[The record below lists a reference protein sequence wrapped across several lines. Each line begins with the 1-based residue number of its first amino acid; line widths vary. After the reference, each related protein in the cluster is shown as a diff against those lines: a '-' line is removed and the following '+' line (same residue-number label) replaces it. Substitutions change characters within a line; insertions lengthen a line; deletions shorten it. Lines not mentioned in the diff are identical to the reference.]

1 MIDTSRIA
9 LVGVD
14 WGSTNLR
21 AFALDGEGAVLDR
34 RADGRGAAGLSPDAF
49 AAVLDDVVRDWRAD
63 SAPVLICGMAGA
75 RGGWVEAPYV
85 ETPAALADLTPHLTG
100 AAPGVR
106 ITPGV
111 CKRADGRLIDV
122 MRGEEV
128 QVLGAL
134 TDGVAVCP
142 GTHSKWVRMEGGRIT
157 DLRTVMTG
165 ELFAVLRA
173 HSILGRSMTEGPF
186 DPAAFDEGVDR
197 GLADPALTAALFSVR
212 TAGLDGRL
220 APSAAPDYLSGLLIG
235 AEIAGAGGGFAGPV
249 HLIGA
254 PALNDR
260 YGRALTRAGRASTP
274 VDPEAAVTRG
284 LWRLW
289 KETA

>member
-1 MIDTSRIA
+1 MTATSRIA
-9 LVGVD
+9 LIVVD
-14 WGSTNLR
+14 WGTTNLR
-21 AFALDGEGAVLDR
+21 AFALDGQGAVLDR
-34 RADGRGAAGLSPDAF
+34 RADARGAAGLSPDGF
-49 AAVLDDVVRDWRAD
+49 AAVLNEVAGDWRAD
-63 SAPVLICGMAGA
+63 GAPVLVCGMAGA

-85 ETPAALADLTPHLTG
+85 DTPAALADLAAHLTE

-106 ITPGV
+106 IVPGV
-111 CKRADGRLIDV
+111 CKRENGRLLDV
-122 MRGEEV
+122 MRGEET

-173 HSILGRSMTEGPF
+173 HSILGRDMTEGPF
-186 DPAAFDEGVDR
+186 DPDAFDQGVDR
-197 GLADPALTAALFSVR
+197 GLAEPALSAALFSVR

-220 APSAAPDYLSGLLIG
+220 APRAAPDYLSGLLIG

-249 HLIGA
+249 TLIGA

-260 YGRALTRAGRASTP
+260 YARALGRAGRAPTP
-274 VDPEAAVTRG
+274 IDPEAAVTRG
-284 LWRLW
+284 LWSLW

>member
-1 MIDTSRIA
+1 
-9 LVGVD
+9 
-14 WGSTNLR
+14 
-21 AFALDGEGAVLDR
+21 
-34 RADGRGAAGLSPDAF
+34 
-49 AAVLDDVVRDWRAD
+49 
-63 SAPVLICGMAGA
+63 MAGA

-85 ETPAALADLTPHLTG
+85 ETPAALADLTAHLTE

-106 ITPGV
+106 IVPGV

-122 MRGEEV
+122 MRGEET
-128 QVLGAL
+128 QVFGAL

-142 GTHSKWVRMEGGRIT
+142 GTHSKWVRMQGGRIT

-186 DPAAFDEGVDR
+186 DPAAFDEGVER
-197 GLADPALTAALFSVR
+197 GLGDPALTAALFSVR

-235 AEIAGAGGGFAGPV
+235 AEIAGAGGGFEGPV

-254 PALNDR
+254 PTLNDR
-260 YGRALTRAGRASTP
+260 YGRALSRAGRAMTAI
-274 VDPEAAVTRG
+274 DPEAAVTRG

-289 KETA
+289 KDTA

>member
-1 MIDTSRIA
+1 MTAARPA
-9 LVGVD
+9 C
-14 WGSTNLR
+14 
-21 AFALDGEGAVLDR
+21 R
-34 RADGRGAAGLSPDAF
+34 RTAF
-49 AAVLDDVVRDWRAD
+49 AAVLDEVVGDWRAGG
-63 SAPVLICGMAGA
+63 APVLVCGMAGA

-85 ETPAALADLTPHLTG
+85 QTPAALADLGAHLIE

-106 ITPGV
+106 ILPGV
-111 CKRADGRLIDV
+111 CKRQDGRLMDV

-128 QVLGAL
+128 QVFGAL

-142 GTHSKWVRMEGGRIT
+142 GTHSKWVRMAGGRIT
-157 DLRTVMTG
+157 DLRTAMTG

-186 DPAAFDEGVDR
+186 DPEAFDAGVDR
-197 GLADPALTAALFSVR
+197 GLGDPALTAALFSVR
-212 TAGLDGRL
+212 TAELDGRL
-220 APSAAPDYLSGLLIG
+220 APGAAPDYLSGLLIG
-235 AEIAGAGGGFAGPV
+235 SEIAGAGGGFEGPV

-260 YGRALTRAGRASTP
+260 YNRALGRAGRTSTP

>member
-1 MIDTSRIA
+1 MNDASRIA

-14 WGSTNLR
+14 WGTTNLR
-21 AFALDGEGAVLDR
+21 AFALGGEGAVLDR
-34 RADGRGAAGLSPDAF
+34 RPDDRGAAGLSRDGF
-49 AAVLDDVVRDWRAD
+49 AAVLNEVVGDWRAGG
-63 SAPVLICGMAGA
+63 APVLICGMAGA
-75 RGGWVEAPYV
+75 RGGWLEAPYV
-85 ETPAALADLTPHLTG
+85 ETPAALLDLVSKLTDV
-100 AAPGVR
+100 APGVR
-106 ITPGV
+106 IVPGV
-111 CKRADGRLIDV
+111 CKREAGRLIDV

-128 QVLGAL
+128 QALGAL

-142 GTHSKWVRMEGGRIT
+142 GTHSKWVRIQDGRIT

-173 HSILGRSMTEGPF
+173 HSILGRTMTDGPF
-186 DPAAFDEGVDR
+186 DSSAFDEGVER
-197 GLADPALTAALFSVR
+197 GLGDPALTAALFSVR

-235 AEIAGAGGGFAGPV
+235 AEIAGAGSRFSGAL

-254 PALNDR
+254 PALNAR
-260 YGRALTRAGRASTP
+260 YGRAMARAGRRSTP
-274 VDPEAAVTRG
+274 IDPEAAVTRG